1 MAGQESQRTSR
12 GIIMALVIEAPSRV
26 PPTVALQAFT
36 IGSALAGGLTG
47 IILARELAGVE
58 DVPVPLVAGATIVSI
73 LFTLGAGLYLAKKVR
88 EV

>member
-1 MAGQESQRTSR
+1 MIQ
-12 GIIMALVIEAPSRV
+12 VIEAPERIA
-26 PPTVALQAFT
+26 PTVALQIFT

-58 DVPVPLVAGATIVSI
+58 DVPTPLVAGATIVSV

-88 EV
+88 EVQ